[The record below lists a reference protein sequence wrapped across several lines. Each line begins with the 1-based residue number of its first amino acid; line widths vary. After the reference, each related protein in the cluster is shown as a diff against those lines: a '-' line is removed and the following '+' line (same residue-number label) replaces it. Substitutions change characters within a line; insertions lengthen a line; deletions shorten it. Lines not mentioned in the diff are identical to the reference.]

1 MNDSIPNKEQILKI
15 RKQKFG
21 FTYGAAAGLAFA
33 IALWGYDGALLSLSH
48 AMFPWLKLIVGGL
61 LTTLT
66 GGLAGWLTSRF
77 EKILLGVLFWILA
90 SALFGLYTVIVPLV
104 IAPRLIGLF
113 VPQISSLLQYTTY
126 DNLPTMIA
134 VAFGWTIVAAIIGSV
149 VQLPML
155 DHAVFSITG
164 FGKIRPHLLCAILML
179 ISGGVADGLNN
190 KPMREPI
197 IALDE
202 TFQFIL
208 DTRGQEIDKATSR
221 EKHLASFRF
230 IQQDVTESRQLVVSR
245 YDRLLENIHVL
256 VNFNGKWAECP
267 TFFNSPLT
275 CQPISP

>member
-1 MNDSIPNKEQILKI
+1 MNDFTPDKEQLLKN
-15 RKQKFG
+15 RKRKYG
-21 FTYGAAAGLAFA
+21 LTYGIAGGLAFA
-33 IALWGYDGALLSLSH
+33 IALWGFDAVLLSRSH
-48 AMFPWLKLIVGGL
+48 AMFPWLKLIVGGI

-77 EKILLGVLFWILA
+77 EKILLGVLFWIAA
-90 SALFGLYTVIVPLV
+90 SALFGLYIVIVPLV
-104 IAPRLIGLF
+104 LAPRITGLL
-113 VPQISSLLQYTTY
+113 VPEIRPLLLYTTY
-126 DNLPTMIA
+126 ENLPTMVA
-134 VAFGWTIVAAIIGSV
+134 VAFGWTIVEAIIGSV
-149 VQLPML
+149 IQLPML

-164 FGKIRPHLLCAILML
+164 FGKIRPHLLCAVLML
-179 ISGGVADGLNN
+179 ISGGVSDSLNN
-190 KPMREPI
+190 KPLRDPI
-197 IALDE
+197 IALDS

-221 EKHLASFRF
+221 EMHLASFRL